1 MLIKTDNSVYIC
13 FDKDW
18 YIMEM
23 SKGEKTRNSI
33 IVKAAPIFNVK
44 GISGTSIEEIL
55 HAAKVTRGCLYSH
68 FETKDELAN
77 ACVDYMLRLMSD
89 NRDQVLSKFQTAK
102 SKIFALMEQGKNPLQ
117 SLFDGG
123 CPVVNLAAEADDTL
137 PVINKKIRKYL
148 DQHID
153 LLTGLLEQGIR
164 DGEFSEELIPEEYAM
179 MMFDALSGANLISR
193 VKNSVKPMQSVIQG
207 FKRLLETYSL
217 KPDLVAALPK

>member
-1 MLIKTDNSVYIC
+1 
-13 FDKDW
+13 
-18 YIMEM
+18 MEM

-33 IVKAAPIFNVK
+33 IEKAAPIFNVK
-44 GISGTSIEEIL
+44 GISGTSVEEIL

-89 NRDQVLSKFQTAK
+89 NRDQVLNKLQTAK
-102 SKIFALMEQGKNPLQ
+102 SKICALMEMGKNPLQ

-123 CPVVNLAAEADDTL
+123 CPVINLAAEADDTL
-137 PVINKKIRKYL
+137 PIINKKIRKYL

-164 DGEFSEELIPEEYAM
+164 DGEFSNELVPEEYAM
-179 MMFDALSGANLISR
+179 MMFDALGGANLISR
-193 VKNSVKPMQSVIQG
+193 VKNSVKPMQLVING

-217 KPDLVAALPK
+217 KPDLKSVQPKMI